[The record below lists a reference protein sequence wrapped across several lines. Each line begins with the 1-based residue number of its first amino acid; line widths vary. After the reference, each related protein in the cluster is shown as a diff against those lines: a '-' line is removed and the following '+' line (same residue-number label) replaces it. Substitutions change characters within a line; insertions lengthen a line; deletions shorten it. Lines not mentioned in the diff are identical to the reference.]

1 MVVLGREREDLDP
14 FVSQVLL
21 QLGARM
27 FPGGKIKKS
36 WYLGAQLVFE
46 MLMEI
51 MEAEFL

>member
-1 MVVLGREREDLDP
+1 MKILTPSSHRSCYSWVQECFLGE
-14 FVSQVLL
+14 
-21 QLGARM
+21 
-27 FPGGKIKKS
+27 KIKKS